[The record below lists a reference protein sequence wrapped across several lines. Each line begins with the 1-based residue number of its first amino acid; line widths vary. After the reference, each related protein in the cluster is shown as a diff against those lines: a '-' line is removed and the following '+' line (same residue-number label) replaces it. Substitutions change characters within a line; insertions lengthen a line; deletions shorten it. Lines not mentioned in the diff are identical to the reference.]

1 MGRNRPNWESSS
13 STTIHA
19 KSSERSTLC
28 GRQED
33 ANVEANLYRLR
44 MAAAIGL
51 KCKRLGG
58 RKSTL
63 RGSLGLA
70 TTSTS
75 MDQIG
80 ASQLS
85 PAVKVAPIWSEEI
98 AALREI
104 SISYWRSVRCSAQSA
119 DFTPVAID
127 QFAIF
132 PTV

>member
-1 MGRNRPNWESSS
+1 LGIIFLNDDPREVFRTEYALWTP
-13 STTIHA
+13 
-19 KSSERSTLC
+19 
-28 GRQED
+28 ED

-44 MAAAIGL
+44 MAAAIVL

-58 RKSTL
+58 RKKHSEGEPWPGNYKYVDGPN
-63 RGSLGLA
+63 RG
-70 TTSTS
+70 
-75 MDQIG
+75 QPV
-80 ASQLS
+80 S